1 MTSRHWNNIAIE
13 VAVFLLHQDYGEQYL
28 AQIIR
33 FYKENPLLLFC
44 KIFVWLFLILW
55 HSINVGPTTTADRKS
70 IYEGELVQNESRK
83 GQVKTFMTMS
93 EFQRNPAG
101 W

>member
-1 MTSRHWNNIAIE
+1 MWDQPQQQTE
-13 VAVFLLHQDYGEQYL
+13 
-28 AQIIR
+28 
-33 FYKENPLLLFC
+33 
-44 KIFVWLFLILW
+44 
-55 HSINVGPTTTADRKS
+55 KS

-101 W
+101 